1 MPARRFPVPAVLLAS
16 LFICSNAAAQ
26 QTLALQSPPSL
37 PAVSTPTVPTLELDQ
52 THEAATSTRHEH
64 DEEAGDPDTDPDAHD
79 DEHHTA
85 FLGLGVR
92 ARVRETVSLVA
103 EVSPRVWGYRP
114 GRASWSVGIE
124 KLTRGHVMQLNV
136 GNNFGTTPGQVAR
149 GGSERD
155 VYLGFNMSRK
165 F

>member
-26 QTLALQSPPSL
+26 QTMALQSPPSL
-37 PAVSTPTVPTLELDQ
+37 PAVSTPTVPTLELDH

-64 DEEAGDPDTDPDAHD
+64 DEEAGDPDTDPDAREE

-85 FLGLGVR
+85 VLGLGCGPACGR
-92 ARVRETVSLVA
+92 PCRS
-103 EVSPRVWGYRP
+103 SPRFR
-114 GRASWSVGIE
+114 
-124 KLTRGHVMQLNV
+124 RGSGAIV
-136 GNNFGTTPGQVAR
+136 PAAR
-149 GGSERD
+149 GGSDRD